1 MTTTAIAGGSN
12 APLKKTLIIRTIDN
26 DGTLVIDVLQDGY
39 NIIEQTVYGATDL
52 AQALLD
58 YIEEN

>member
-1 MTTTAIAGGSN
+1 MNKHI
-12 APLKKTLIIRTIDN
+12 IIRSIDN
-26 DGTLVIDVLQDGY
+26 NGTLVVDVLQDGY
-39 NIIEQTVYGATDL
+39 NIIESTVYGATEL